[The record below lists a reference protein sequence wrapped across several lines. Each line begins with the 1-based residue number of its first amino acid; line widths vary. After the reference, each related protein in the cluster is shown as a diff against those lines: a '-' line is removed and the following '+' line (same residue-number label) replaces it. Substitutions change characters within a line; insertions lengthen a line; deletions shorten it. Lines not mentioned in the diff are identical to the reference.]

1 MSSDNSD
8 NSPGRGVFTPVTGNT
23 PGRVGFSSWPG
34 RGNSP
39 GRGRGNTSQSQQ
51 NYGRGYGSP
60 GQHTN
65 NRGFTSPGRQTTG
78 RGLTSPGRQTHI
90 NGIAKNS
97 YGRGRGFVTLNHYI
111 FNQQGQQSH
120 GRGSNTPNQQT
131 PSTRGFVGNAYVPA
145 GQQFGRGYGQQAD
158 DRKFSGGRGTYTNKE
173 QGNIS
178 F

>member
-8 NSPGRGVFTPVTGNT
+8 NSPGRGVFTPVTGNS
-23 PGRVGFSSWPG
+23 PGRGLFSSGPG

-39 GRGRGNTSQSQQ
+39 GRGRGKTSQSQL

-78 RGLTSPGRQTHI
+78 RGFTSPGRQAHI

-97 YGRGRGFVTLNHYI
+97 YGRGRGFVSLDQYI

-120 GRGSNTPNQQT
+120 GRGFATPNQHT
-131 PSTRGFVGNAYVPA
+131 SSNRGFVGHAYVPA
-145 GQQFGRGYGQQAD
+145 GQQFGRGYGQQAG
-158 DRKFSGGRGTYTNKE
+158 DRRIGIGRGTYTNKE
-173 QGNIS
+173 QGNVS